1 MEDKNLPA
9 CYNIANKKSL
19 KAQSLYKSL
28 IWIMLSVMLISTILS
43 AIDDNISKAWIS
55 FNKLNGLILLIP
67 AVASTIFYFVSPEK
81 NWYIGRAVAESV
93 KTLSWRYM
101 MRSQPFQNDDKES
114 RKEFVKRI
122 EQVVT
127 GARKDNFLIE
137 SFSADDNEITP
148 KMDEMR
154 SLTFLERKENYAK
167 FRIDDQIVWY
177 QNKNR
182 FNKRMGRL
190 CTFLTVFS
198 QLVAAVYLLFFIDK
212 FKAINLTEIFVF
224 IAASIISLT
233 EMNKYKELH
242 YSYSFTEMELRM
254 IRSKFGAISDDKE
267 LDEFVG
273 ESEQAIS
280 REHITWL
287 ARRGSSNYLN
297 Y

>member
-19 KAQSLYKSL
+19 TAQSLYKSL
-28 IWIMLSVMLISTILS
+28 IWVMLSVMLISTILS
-43 AIDDNISKAWIS
+43 AIDENILKGWIS

-67 AVASTIFYFVSPEK
+67 AAASTIFYLVGPEK

-101 MRSQPFQNDDKES
+101 MRSQPFQNDNKES

-127 GARKDNFLIE
+127 GARKDNFLVE
-137 SFSADDNEITP
+137 SFSTDDNEITP

-154 SLTFLERKENYAK
+154 SLPFLERKESYAK
-167 FRIDDQIVWY
+167 FRIDDQIAWY
-177 QNKNR
+177 QKKNG
-182 FNKRMGRL
+182 FNKSMGRL
-190 CTFLTVFS
+190 CICLTVFC
-198 QLVAAVYLLFFIDK
+198 QLLAAIYLLFLVDK
-212 FKAINLTEIFVF
+212 FKTINLTEIFVF
-224 IAASIISLT
+224 IAASIISLA